1 MMAKRM
7 KDTDNEEEI
16 KEAFLIFDKDQ
27 DGYLTPR
34 ELRQVMLNLGE
45 KMTDE
50 EIIEMIKE
58 ADLDGDG
65 KLNYDGEYCFQHVFR
80 FGGDMF
86 FLNKQ

>member
-7 KDTDNEEEI
+7 RDTDTEEEI

-27 DGYLTPR
+27 DGYLTAR

-65 KLNYDGEYCFQHVFR
+65 KLNYEGINQR
-80 FGGDMF
+80 
-86 FLNKQ
+86 LKQRKN